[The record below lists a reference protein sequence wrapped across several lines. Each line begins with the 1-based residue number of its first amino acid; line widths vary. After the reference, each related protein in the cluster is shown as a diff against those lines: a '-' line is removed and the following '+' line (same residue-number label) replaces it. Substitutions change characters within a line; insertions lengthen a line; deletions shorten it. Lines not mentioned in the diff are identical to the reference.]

1 VENQGKMP
9 GQMEEKENP
18 RMSQGEHTHFGPE
31 IRFGKQM
38 KPGSGPSEDT
48 PLLGKTLS
56 TTQHPHPP
64 TLPNAFPLDFSLA
77 SFVYLLSAF
86 SLDCIALRGSEK
98 REKSWGWGNGKS
110 GLGGGKMQ

>member
-48 PLLGKTLS
+48 PTPPIPGKTLS
-56 TTQHPHPP
+56 TTQHPPYRMHF
-64 TLPNAFPLDFSLA
+64 L
-77 SFVYLLSAF
+77 
-86 SLDCIALRGSEK
+86 
-98 REKSWGWGNGKS
+98 
-110 GLGGGKMQ
+110 